1 MKRWI
6 STLVVFALL
15 LSSQLAQAQEAEKG
29 EKAPSVEEAMAKIAN
44 LGPGVHNVV
53 KDKKG
58 RIKSCVV
65 VGQARIS
72 TVLGKAKGIENA
84 RDKANLSCSTEFVK
98 WLKEDVNV
106 YLSNDE
112 ETVTLLE
119 GEEGQ
124 DDESLKESAKSIE
137 KSGKKMESLS
147 KGLVRGLVLIHK
159 TVDGDGKTYTVIKG
173 WKADTAE
180 AVKKVSA
187 DLASDEP
194 EGKGDKSKKT
204 TGGSTKEKDKP
215 AAKKIDK
222 EIESGSA
229 TSDDAAD
236 FLPKSKK

>member
-1 MKRWI
+1 MNRWI
-6 STLVVFALL
+6 SPLVVFTLL
-15 LSSQLAQAQEAEKG
+15 LGSQFTHAQEKEKAEKT
-29 EKAPSVEEAMAKIAN
+29 PSVEEAFAKIAE

-84 RDKANLSCSTEFVK
+84 RDKANLSCSAEFVK
-98 WLKEDVNV
+98 WLKEDVSV

-112 ETVTLLE
+112 ESVTLLE

-124 DDESLKESAKSIE
+124 DDESLKESAKSVE

-147 KGLVRGLVLIHK
+147 KGLVRGLALIHK
-159 TVDGDGKTYTVIKG
+159 TVDGDGKTFTVIKG

-194 EGKGDKSKKT
+194 ESKGDKAKKS
-204 TGGSTKEKDKP
+204 TGGASNEK
-215 AAKKIDK
+215 AATKKIDK